1 MTKPPRHRLVPT
13 RVAALAVG
21 VSEATIRKWVS
32 RGKITRYG
40 APNCR
45 SEFDIEE
52 LQEIALRR
60 RSEAPDTPSSFFRGG
75 RRPGARPARTGPTRF
90 FPPRLSVRFFPIE
103 FSRPDVPC
111 VGAGLCPAP
120 GNRRPAATF
129 SRQ

>member
-13 RVAALAVG
+13 NVAALAVG

-52 LQEIALRR
+52 LTEIANRR
-60 RSEAPDTPSSFFRGG
+60 RPCP
-75 RRPGARPARTGPTRF
+75 RR
-90 FPPRLSVRFFPIE
+90 
-103 FSRPDVPC
+103 
-111 VGAGLCPAP
+111 
-120 GNRRPAATF
+120 
-129 SRQ
+129 